1 MPEVPENMQ
10 DNIAQ
15 LEHQVRSPQSHRM
28 QYGQAQYERPRFPER
43 SSSAA
48 VIQGQPLHS
57 GYEAN
62 HYEQSAAVY
71 DVMDAPN
78 FSPFPVLR
86 NPPPN
91 VPPTDEQREAN
102 LEKARVPVLSSNDP
116 EMQLSWAQDVL
127 AHVEVAVQN
136 EARLSVIQP
145 PRPQTPSVE
154 RQLRN
159 DALSIVNF
167 LAEQYHPKAEFIKGM
182 WLEFGKF
189 GFRVDKKEAFRCYS
203 RAAEKGYA
211 RAEYRIGM
219 QFESS
224 GEPEK
229 AIRHYEKGVAF
240 ADSASY
246 YRLGMMI
253 LLGQHGQRQDYRLGL
268 EYISLAAQSCD
279 ENAPQGAYVYG
290 MLLARELP
298 QVNVPETYLPLDL
311 NAARINIEKAAYHGF
326 AKAQVKMGA
335 AYELGQL
342 GCDFNPALSLHYNAL
357 AARQGEPEAEM
368 AISKWF
374 LCGHEGVFE
383 KNDELAFSYAQRA
396 AQSGLP
402 TAEFA
407 LGYFY
412 EVGIYV
418 QADIKE
424 AKSWYAKAAA
434 SGNKDATGRIDSISR
449 SKTLSRRDHENVAI
463 ARIKSTRYG
472 NHQRGQSNADSMQP
486 VAENL
491 EMPDPSRM
499 SLADSNPPSA
509 APYPDRAGPQGR
521 PGYPPDNRPSSAFG
535 INPNIRPNVSQYN
548 RAASYGPGPMGY
560 RTPGSQ
566 TPPSGPAH
574 PMSTAPKLDIGYSA
588 PMEPP
593 RQDMRRRPQRL
604 DNFPDRKPART
615 PVPGNPGPMPS
626 PRPSPSSANFPPRAE
641 SMPGTPKPAT
651 APSTPPAAPV
661 NQKPTKSA
669 TAPSKGPKTFEE
681 MGVPQAPKESD
692 CILM

>member
-15 LEHQVRSPQSHRM
+15 FEHQARSPHRTPV
-28 QYGQAQYERPRFPER
+28 QYERSRFPER
-43 SSSAA
+43 TSSAA
-48 VIQGQPLHS
+48 VVQGQPGQPLHS
-57 GYEAN
+57 GYEAT

-71 DVMDAPN
+71 DVMDPPN

-116 EMQLSWAQDVL
+116 EMQLAWAQDVL
-127 AHVEVAVQN
+127 AYVEVAVQN

-145 PRPQTPSVE
+145 PRPQTPSAE

-159 DALSIVNF
+159 DALNIVNF
-167 LAEQYHPKAEFIKGM
+167 LADQYHPKAEFIRGM

-189 GFRVDKKEAFRCYS
+189 GYRVDKKEAFRCYS

-253 LLGQHGQRQDYRLGL
+253 LLGQHGQRQDYRTGL

-311 NAARINIEKAAYHGF
+311 SGSRVNIEKAAYHGF

-342 GCDFNPALSLHYNAL
+342 DCDFNPALSLHYNAL

-383 KNDELAFSYAQRA
+383 KNDELAFTYAQRA

-418 QADIKE
+418 QTDIKE

-449 SKTLSRRDHENVAI
+449 SKTLSRRDHEQVAI

-472 NHQRGQSNADSMQP
+472 SHQRGASNAASVMQP
-486 VAENL
+486 VSESL

-509 APYPDRAGPQGR
+509 APYPDRPMPHGRQGF
-521 PGYPPDNRPSSAFG
+521 PPDDRPSSAFG
-535 INPNIRPNVSQYN
+535 INPNIRPNAAQYN

-560 RTPGSQ
+560 RSPGSA
-566 TPPSGPAH
+566 TPPNGPVH
-574 PMSTAPKLDIGYSA
+574 PSSSAPKLDIGYSA
-588 PMEPP
+588 PLEPQK
-593 RQDMRRRPQRL
+593 QDMRRRPQRL
-604 DNFPDRKPART
+604 DNVPDRKPART
-615 PVPGNPGPMPS
+615 PVSGHPGGMPS
-626 PRPSPSSANFPPRAE
+626 PRPSPSSANFPSRAE
-641 SMPGTPKPAT
+641 SMQSPSATPQ
-651 APSTPPAAPV
+651 PPAAPQAAPAA
-661 NQKPTKSA
+661 QKPAKA
-669 TAPSKGPKTFEE
+669 GNLPGKGPKTFEE
-681 MGVPQAPKESD
+681 MGVPQAPKEND
-692 CILM
+692 CIVM